1 VYPNAAGMVAVAS
14 TACSDGLSAAL
25 RERQQFA
32 LNGAQ
37 AFHQTGKSPEN
48 KGAAGTKGGIV
59 LAVAGGMQ
67 GLRKIFILVRA
78 KPPALIKR

>member
-1 VYPNAAGMVAVAS
+1 V
-14 TACSDGLSAAL
+14 
-25 RERQQFA
+25 
-32 LNGAQ
+32 NGVQ
-37 AFHQTGKSPEN
+37 AYHRTDKSPEN